1 MQQSDSHADE
11 QRAEATAPGQYASV
25 NGLDLYYEIHGRGAP
40 LILLHGGFAA
50 SESLGENLSE
60 LAKGRQVIAVHLQ
73 GHGRT
78 RDIERP
84 LRYEALAD
92 DIAALIRHLG
102 FEQADVMGYSMGGG
116 VALQTA
122 IRHPALVRKLVVVSA
137 AMRRGDW
144 YPEVVAGFAAMT
156 DNAPQ
161 IGANVKNEPIARL
174 YPHIDWVAL
183 FTKMGELLARDYDW
197 SAEVERIAAPT
208 MLVFADADSVRPEHI
223 IEFYKLLGGGQRD
236 AGFDNALR
244 PVARLAIVPGATHYN
259 IMSTAIVAELVA
271 PFLDAPQPAARAA

>member
-1 MQQSDSHADE
+1 MPQSESHAAE
-11 QRAEATAPGQYASV
+11 QRTDATAPGQYAPV
-25 NGLDLYYEIHGRGAP
+25 NGLELYYEIHGRGAP

-84 LRYEALAD
+84 LRLESMAD

-102 FEQADVMGYSMGGG
+102 LDQADVMGYSLGGG

-137 AMRRGDW
+137 AMRRDGS
-144 YPEVVAGFAAMT
+144 YPEVLAAFEAMT
-156 DNAPQ
+156 ANAAQ
-161 IGANVKNEPIARL
+161 IGANVKNEPIAEL

-183 FTKMGELLARDYDW
+183 FTKIGELLPRDYDW
-197 SAEVERIAAPT
+197 SVDVERLAMPV

-236 AGFDNALR
+236 PGFDTSQR

-259 IMSTAIVAELVA
+259 ILSTTIVAQLVA
-271 PFLDAPQPAARAA
+271 PFLDEPLPAASSA